1 MLPNKIIRVFIILNY
16 LFINTASSQQNKV
29 FSMTNEIEKS
39 VDLNIE
45 AIFILDSIASIV
57 WPDWNTHQNLSY
69 FIGDHNNNAV
79 FINTTFEIPLDFV
92 QIENPDSRINI
103 YFREYSRL
111 PRTYTGGGTIIKL
124 DNKYYKVICMSPF
137 GIDSTHYYLK
147 RLNGHYENNS
157 QNEKIKKLINSPEYY
172 ISVIT
177 HEAFH
182 FYQENKENRQQ
193 WESIVPR
200 YYRKTKVMAF
210 SFIEGKL
217 LQKANYCNDKN
228 ELKNTVRQFIAIR
241 EEKSMLL
248 NKKQQ
253 LNEKVEEFKEGLAQY
268 IQTQIQLILS
278 KQKYEP
284 VITDI
289 STTCNLNFTNANDFL
304 ILDSLCLVSSTSDLK
319 DPGTKHYFYGQA
331 QARILDKLTK
341 DTWKSEIME
350 KDVFLIDLLV
360 KYSGYKTKNKNEY
373 LNKTFQEYDF
383 TEIQKQI
390 RKMKLL
396 RKHYIIDS

>member
-1 MLPNKIIRVFIILNY
+1 MIPNKIIRVFIILNY
-16 LFINTASSQQNKV
+16 LFINTASSQQNNV

-57 WPDWNTHQNLSY
+57 WPQWNTTQNLSY

-79 FINTTFEIPLDFV
+79 FINPNFEIPLGFI
-92 QIENPDSRINI
+92 QIENLDTGINTYI
-103 YFREYSRL
+103 RKYSNL
-111 PRTYTGGGTIIKL
+111 PRNYTGGGTIIKL
-124 DNKYYKVICMSPF
+124 DNEYYKVICMSPF
-137 GIDSTHYYLK
+137 GKDSTHYYLS
-147 RLNGHYENNS
+147 RLDEHYENNS
-157 QNEKIKKLINSPEYY
+157 QMKMIKELINSPEYY

-182 FYQENKENRQQ
+182 FYQENKENRQH

-200 YYRKTKVMAF
+200 YYRKSKVMTF

-217 LQKANYCNDKN
+217 LQKANYCSDKN

-248 NKKQQ
+248 NKQQ
-253 LNEKVEEFKEGLAQY
+253 QFNEKVEEFKEGLAQY

-278 KQKYEP
+278 KQKYES

-289 STTCNLNFTNANDFL
+289 STTYNLNFTNANDFF

-331 QARILDKLTK
+331 QARVLDKLAK

-350 KDVFLIDLLV
+350 SDVFLIDLLM
-360 KYSGYKTKNKNEY
+360 KYSGYETKNKNEY
-373 LNKTFQEYDF
+373 LNKTFQVYDF

-390 RKMKLL
+390 RKLKLS